1 MPANTREFTDRKPRA
16 DARRNRER
24 ILKVAKQEFTRS
36 GVNASLVVIVRQ
48 CCRNQ
53 AEVNLLIVVHATLVA
68 SGVSTFSLLNVLR
81 KYVFIDID
89 ETEGRCSP
97 AR

>member
-53 AEVNLLIVVHATLVA
+53 AEVNLLIVGTRD
-68 SGVSTFSLLNVLR
+68 FSRVWSFYIFPFEYFAKVCFHR
-81 KYVFIDID
+81 Y
-89 ETEGRCSP
+89 R
-97 AR
+97 